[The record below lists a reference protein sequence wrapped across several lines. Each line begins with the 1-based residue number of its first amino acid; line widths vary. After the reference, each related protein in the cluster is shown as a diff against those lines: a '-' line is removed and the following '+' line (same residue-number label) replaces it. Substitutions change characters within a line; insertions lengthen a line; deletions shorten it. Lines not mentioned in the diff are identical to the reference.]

1 MLPQLSRHEISL
13 SSVIH
18 LLQCGLALRNSVY
31 LNRVQLLQRGP
42 LWPASPL
49 ESSINKDSFDPA
61 AHPLAVLRDPL
72 QRADATLQERS
83 AETIMATQTRKN
95 FAAFFP
101 CNASIWQPVVQSPGG
116 QLSSL

>member
-13 SSVIH
+13 ASVIH
-18 LLQCGLALRNSVY
+18 LLQCGLASRNSVY
-31 LNRVQLLQRGP
+31 LNKVQLVQRGP

-72 QRADATLQERS
+72 QRADATVFVNTKQHRPLQNHSHMTAVLRDILCLE
-83 AETIMATQTRKN
+83 
-95 FAAFFP
+95 
-101 CNASIWQPVVQSPGG
+101 
-116 QLSSL
+116 LLY